1 MDLTVTRIYIGS
13 GVGIPASSLCLF
25 RRLYSISIA
34 QGTMPIA
41 DKYVRRHR
49 VMADLALGLG
59 LPCLV
64 MILGMVHFH

>member
-34 QGTMPIA
+34 QGTMPA
-41 DKYVRRHR
+41 AERHR
-49 VMADLALGLG
+49 VMIDLALGLG
-59 LPCLV
+59 LPCLE